1 MEDYFFGL
9 QNEISMVIGNENH
22 TLFWT
27 SKYLGDSTLMFGFPT
42 LYVVCGN
49 PNPNAKISDMGTWND
64 NSWTWSLSWRRRL

>member
-1 MEDYFFGL
+1 
-9 QNEISMVIGNENH
+9 MVIGNENH

-64 NSWTWSLSWRRRL
+64 NSWTGPYHGGEDYETKKR